1 MDASCEIQGNI
12 HVFRLINNMCPG
24 FWVHITNAGFSLYKN
39 PRFQG
44 LEFGGRPHKWC

>member
-24 FWVHITNAGFSLYKN
+24 FWVHITIAGFYYAGVE
-39 PRFQG
+39 FQSVYW
-44 LEFGGRPHKWC
+44 LDSMNTD